1 MSTKLILSIIALTF
15 IAASCGGGH
24 KTTRPIPPTPPP
36 SSPQLPQPAPAQP
49 EPNIH
54 ISVVYPVSGSPKPAV
69 DSNFIFGSVGN
80 GNALLTINDQAV
92 PLYRNGA
99 FLAFLPVPADGIY
112 RLHAERDDMMDSAIV
127 SYRIPVASAE
137 DKSALRP
144 HRDVYSSPKMGRI
157 VRGSDTL
164 QTGSDAAPIAPT
176 PDGAR
181 KWMLPN
187 GATVTI
193 VEHTGKYYKLKL
205 EEDAAAWIAD
215 SNVELGQRPVTA
227 PPDSNT
233 AIETGTLVPST
244 AYVDAT
250 FPSEFSPFLIEAN
263 ANTIK
268 VTVYQNMIGR
278 INAQSF
284 ATPDPYVRSVGSEL
298 SPGARSTFTLQL
310 AKPVWGYK
318 AFYTSTGALVIR
330 VRRPPKLDPEDA
342 LRGLRIMIDPGHPP
356 IGATGPTWLSEK
368 EANLNI
374 ALRVKDLLLDR
385 GVVVLM
391 THTDLHGLKSDDDQT
406 EELRARAQLAVDQNV
421 DLMVSIHNNA
431 FPDGVNPFLNYG
443 TNTYYYQPFSASLA
457 GALDQEIA
465 PVTGIPNG
473 GAHAKS
479 LAICRPTWMP
489 TALTESLFMM
499 FPDQEEALKNPAFLE
514 RLAEAHVRG
523 IEDFI
528 RGALQ

>member
-1 MSTKLILSIIALTF
+1 MSTKLILSIVALTF
-15 IAASCGGGH
+15 IAASCGTGR
-24 KTTRPIPPTPPP
+24 KTTRPTPPAPPP
-36 SSPQLPQPAPAQP
+36 SSPQLPQPKEPVV
-49 EPNIH
+49 EPNVH

-80 GNALLTINDQAV
+80 GNALLTINGQTV
-92 PLYRNGA
+92 PLYKNGA
-99 FLAFLPVPADGIY
+99 FLAFLPMPSDGIY
-112 RLHAERDDMMDSAIV
+112 HLQAERNDVVDTATI
-127 SYRIPVASAE
+127 SYTLPPSSGDIKFAP
-137 DKSALRP
+137 KP
-144 HRDVYSSPKMGRI
+144 TRDVYSPAKYGRI

-164 QTGSDAAPIAPT
+164 QTGSDAAPVAPT

-187 GATVTI
+187 GCAVK
-193 VEHTGKYYKLKL
+193 VLEHTGKYYKLDL
-205 EEDAAAWIAD
+205 PGDAWIAD
-215 SNVELGQRPVTA
+215 SSVELGERP
-227 PPDSNT
+227 S
-233 AIETGTLVPST
+233 GTSEGGVLNPSER
-244 AYVDAT
+244 YVDAV
-250 FPSEFSPFLIEAN
+250 FPAKYDPFLVEAEGS
-263 ANTIK
+263 TIK
-268 VTVYQNMIGR
+268 VTVYASAGGK
-278 INAQSF
+278 INAESF
-284 ATPDPYVRSVGSEL
+284 NTPDKYVTSVGSQV
-298 SPGARSTFTLQL
+298 SGNTPSVYTLQL
-310 AKPVWGYK
+310 SKPAWGYK
-318 AFYTSTGALVIR
+318 AFYNSTGALVVR
-330 VRRPPKLDPEDA
+330 VRRAPKREPGTDILY
-342 LRGLRIMIDPGHPP
+342 GLRIMIDPGHPP
-356 IGATGPTWLSEK
+356 IGATGPTWLTEK

-374 ALRVKDLLLDR
+374 ALKVRDLLAAR
-385 GVVVLM
+385 GVQVLM
-391 THTDLHGLKSDDDQT
+391 THTDLHGLKSDVDQT

-443 TNTYYYQPFSASLA
+443 TNTYYYQPFSGALA
-457 GALDQEIA
+457 GALDNEIA

-499 FPDQEEALKNPAFLE
+499 FPDQEEALRNPAFLE